1 MTNQESS
8 FEKLDVY
15 QLSFDFVAQVYKLV
29 HKFDQKDAG
38 FICSQLKRAAASM
51 PLNLAEG
58 SSSMTKR
65 DYLNHVN
72 YAYKS
77 STETKVILKLC
88 KNLGYMTKD
97 DLTRFL
103 EKLDEIRKRIY
114 GLRSTLIKNSNF
126 RAGDRFNFY
135 LKKDS

>member
-65 DYLNHVN
+65 DY
-72 YAYKS
+72 
-77 STETKVILKLC
+77 
-88 KNLGYMTKD
+88 
-97 DLTRFL
+97 
-103 EKLDEIRKRIY
+103 
-114 GLRSTLIKNSNF
+114 
-126 RAGDRFNFY
+126 
-135 LKKDS
+135 